1 MRHVLL
7 DVDSSAM
14 ETQSKNFPQGMGLS
28 EVGFIVIMW
37 VY

>member
-1 MRHVLL
+1 MRYALL
-7 DVDSSAM
+7 DIDSSAV

-28 EVGFIVIMW
+28 EVGFIVIMG